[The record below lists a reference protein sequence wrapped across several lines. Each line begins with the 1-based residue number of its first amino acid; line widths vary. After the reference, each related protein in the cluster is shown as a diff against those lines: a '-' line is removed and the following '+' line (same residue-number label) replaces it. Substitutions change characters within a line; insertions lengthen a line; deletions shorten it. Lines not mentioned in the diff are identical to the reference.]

1 MIEYIHGELAEL
13 IPTMAVVEAGGV
25 GYGLNISLTTYDF
38 LKGKKDVRLYVHEN
52 IREDAYILYGFAS
65 KNERAVFEAL
75 LSVSGVGG
83 NTARTILSAF
93 SPDEFRMVVANENSS
108 ALKSV
113 KGIGLKT
120 AQRIIVD
127 LKDKL
132 GDVDEALPGNIDL
145 GARSAR
151 QENAVEAVGA
161 LATLGYPPAIA
172 QKAVNAILKD
182 GDGNMAVEELIKQ
195 ALKML

>member
-151 QENAVEAVGA
+151 QENAAEAVGA

-182 GDGNMAVEELIKQ
+182 GDGNMAVEELIKL

>member
-1 MIEYIHGELAEL
+1 MIEYIHGELADL

-65 KNERAVFEAL
+65 KSERTVFEAL

-132 GDVDEALPGNIDL
+132 GDAGEALPGNVDM
-145 GARSAR
+145 GVRSAR
-151 QENAVEAVGA
+151 QENAAEAVGA
-161 LATLGYPPAIA
+161 LATLGYPPAVA

-182 GDGNMAVEELIKQ
+182 GDGNVAVEEIIKQ